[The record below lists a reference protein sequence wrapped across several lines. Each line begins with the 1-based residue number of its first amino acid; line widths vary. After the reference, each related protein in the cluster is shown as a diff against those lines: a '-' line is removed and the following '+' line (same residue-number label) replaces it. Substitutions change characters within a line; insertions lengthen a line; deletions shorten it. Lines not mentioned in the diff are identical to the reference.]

1 LATPA
6 VAKKLFIWERKLIIE
21 LSDMSLF
28 NGRLGSVM
36 LEIGIS
42 TKLASL
48 PDLVVNPWFQIL
60 SLLIGILGTG
70 IAVITYLVSRKYKR
84 LWYAVR
90 SFTLVRRERATL
102 PGLQVFF
109 DRKLVEAL
117 TISKIVLWNSGKDTV
132 RSNDFAEK
140 NPLSFRAK
148 KPLEILE
155 AFVIQT
161 TSSSCAAN
169 IVRRGN
175 NCFAITFD
183 FFDPRDGVVIQMA
196 HTGTSSQDID
206 VVGRI
211 VGGREIQR
219 REPTG
224 GVKKIRFLGAILPK
238 TPRRARRFIMWFMG
252 VAGVVLIAL
261 PFLLPLIASPRKND
275 TWLTKILV
283 PVIGLSYLGLVF
295 SVYRRRTPKG
305 LERFDDEFG
314 DSESGDDLDPVIPI
328 APQFATR
335 SEAAEWII
343 KQARVL
349 AQSAQFTVSKRAE
362 NEVEL
367 DFGSF
372 WLTLDQLK
380 QIWALGE
387 KNGFKIRCKGR
398 GKILAPDGEKG
409 VRLIG

>member
-1 LATPA
+1 
-6 VAKKLFIWERKLIIE
+6 
-21 LSDMSLF
+21 MSWF
-28 NGRLGSVM
+28 NGRLGSVI

-42 TKLASL
+42 TRLASL
-48 PDLVVNPWFQIL
+48 TDLVFNPWFQIL
-60 SLLIGILGTG
+60 SLLTGILGIG

-117 TISKIVLWNSGKDTV
+117 TISKLVLWNSGKDTV
-132 RSNDFAEK
+132 RSSDFAEK
-140 NPLSFRAK
+140 DPLRFRAK

-155 AFVIQT
+155 AFVIQS

-169 IVRRGN
+169 IIRRGN

-211 VGGREIQR
+211 VGGRKIQR
-219 REPTG
+219 REPSAG
-224 GVKKIRFLGAILPK
+224 ASKLRELGAILLK
-238 TPRRARRFIMWFMG
+238 TQRGARRFVMWVMG

-261 PFLLPLIASPRKND
+261 PFVLPWFPSQGTNGTLSM
-275 TWLTKILV
+275 KILLSLV
-283 PVIGLSYLGLVF
+283 GLSYLGLML

-314 DSESGDDLDPVIPI
+314 GSESGDDLDPAIPI
-328 APQFATR
+328 APQFASR

-343 KQARVL
+343 NQARVL
-349 AQSAQFTVSKRAE
+349 AESAKFTVSKRSE
-362 NEVEL
+362 NELEL
-367 DFGSF
+367 NFENY
-372 WLTLDQLK
+372 WLTLDQIK
-380 QIWALGE
+380 QIQALGE
-387 KNGFKIRCKGR
+387 KNGFKIACR
-398 GKILAPDGEKG
+398 GTGMILATPEMEKG
-409 VRLIG
+409 VRFVKAE

>member
-1 LATPA
+1 
-6 VAKKLFIWERKLIIE
+6 
-21 LSDMSLF
+21 
-28 NGRLGSVM
+28 
-36 LEIGIS
+36 
-42 TKLASL
+42 
-48 PDLVVNPWFQIL
+48 
-60 SLLIGILGTG
+60 
-70 IAVITYLVSRKYKR
+70 
-84 LWYAVR
+84 
-90 SFTLVRRERATL
+90 
-102 PGLQVFF
+102 
-109 DRKLVEAL
+109 
-117 TISKIVLWNSGKDTV
+117 
-132 RSNDFAEK
+132 
-140 NPLSFRAK
+140 
-148 KPLEILE
+148 
-155 AFVIQT
+155 
-161 TSSSCAAN
+161 
-169 IVRRGN
+169 
-175 NCFAITFD
+175 
-183 FFDPRDGVVIQMA
+183 MA

-224 GVKKIRFLGAILPK
+224 GFKKIRFLGAILPK
-238 TPRRARRFIMWFMG
+238 TQRRARRFIMWFMG
-252 VAGVVLIAL
+252 LVGVVLIAL

-314 DSESGDDLDPVIPI
+314 DSESDDDLDPVIPI

-372 WLTLDQLK
+372 WLTIDQLK
-380 QIWALGE
+380 QIWARGE